1 MDCVLIFVLLVCGL
15 GAFYFLSRNES
26 TLLFRKERVRVKEI
40 NMRSWRTACLLCLL
54 AALLGAVP
62 ASAQD
67 PVVALVDVEGNEH
80 VVSQHI
86 LGVVRTKAGEP
97 ISREQLQ
104 SDVEAIYALGFFS
117 FVDINLYS
125 VANGVGVTF
134 IVREN
139 PVVESV
145 SFSGNSIY
153 SDEDLLKLVF
163 TTPGNVFNRVFF
175 RHDLDRIQQKYHDD
189 GYVMVKIAD
198 VKVEG
203 GMIDVQIVEPRVG
216 NIIIQGNAKTKT
228 NVIAREIKM
237 RRGDPFNATVLRHSI
252 NKLQNKGFFEDV
264 NVGFEPGEE
273 PDETD
278 IIVTV
283 VEQKTAKVGLSIS
296 HGTSSGWSGGLTY
309 SDTNWQGLGRVGEVG
324 FELGDNSQYWATYS
338 EPYMDRNHYAW
349 KVGYLKRNWE
359 DRYYYR
365 KGVRQLKYDEDMK
378 NIYLGAGRKFGKDEK
393 YSWFVTLDW
402 RDIDAYNI
410 REQTGV
416 DDLTRGK
423 IFSVLGTV
431 TRDNTD
437 AYLSYPK
444 GDVID
449 LNVEQAMEAL
459 GGEYSYTKYW
469 LQARYYTPVLGLEDF
484 LNRQFGAIDKD
495 NPVVFAARMRVGFSS
510 GDLPTAGLYSVGGT
524 GTLRGFDGGEFE
536 GTEMFL
542 GNAELRI
549 PVQKAFS
556 LVVFYDVG
564 NAWLDEGI
572 DFSDLHDAWGI
583 GVRVKTP
590 LGNFRVD
597 YAQGETE
604 NRTHFGFGEMF

>member
-1 MDCVLIFVLLVCGL
+1 M
-15 GAFYFLSRNES
+15 SRNES

-125 VANGVGVTF
+125 VADGVGVTF
-134 IVREN
+134 IVKEN

-175 RHDLDRIQQKYHDD
+175 RHDLDRIQEKYHED

-252 NKLQNKGFFEDV
+252 NKLQNKGYFEDV

-324 FELGDNSQYWATYS
+324 FELGDNSQYWVTYS

-349 KVGYLKRNWE
+349 KVGFLKRNWE

-378 NIYLGAGRKFGKDEK
+378 NIYVGAGKKFGRDEK

-423 IFSVLGTV
+423 IFSVLGTL

-437 AYLSYPK
+437 PYLSFPK

-495 NPVVFAARMRVGFSS
+495 NPVVFAARVRVGFSS
-510 GDLPTAGLYSVGGT
+510 GELPTAGLYSVGGT
-524 GTLRGFDGGEFE
+524 GTLRGYDGGEFE

-572 DFSDLHDAWGI
+572 DFSDLHDAWGL

>member
-1 MDCVLIFVLLVCGL
+1 M
-15 GAFYFLSRNES
+15 SRNES

-125 VANGVGVTF
+125 VADGVGVTF
-134 IVREN
+134 IVKEN

-153 SDEDLLKLVF
+153 SDEELLKLVF

-175 RHDLDRIQQKYHDD
+175 RHDLDRIQEKYHED

-252 NKLQNKGFFEDV
+252 NKLQNKGYFEDV

-324 FELGDNSQYWATYS
+324 FELGDNSQYWVTYS

-349 KVGYLKRNWE
+349 KVGFLKRNWE

-378 NIYLGAGRKFGKDEK
+378 NIYLGAGKKFGKDEK

-423 IFSVLGTV
+423 IFSVLGTL

-437 AYLSYPK
+437 PYLSFPK

-495 NPVVFAARMRVGFSS
+495 NPVVFAARVRVGFSS
-510 GDLPTAGLYSVGGT
+510 GELPTAGLYSVGGT
-524 GTLRGFDGGEFE
+524 GTLRLRRGRVRGHGDVSRQRRAADSRPEGLQPGG
-536 GTEMFL
+536 L
-542 GNAELRI
+542 LRRG
-549 PVQKAFS
+549 QRLA
-556 LVVFYDVG
+556 
-564 NAWLDEGI
+564 
-572 DFSDLHDAWGI
+572 
-583 GVRVKTP
+583 
-590 LGNFRVD
+590 
-597 YAQGETE
+597 
-604 NRTHFGFGEMF
+604 

>member
-1 MDCVLIFVLLVCGL
+1 
-15 GAFYFLSRNES
+15 
-26 TLLFRKERVRVKEI
+26 
-40 NMRSWRTACLLCLL
+40 
-54 AALLGAVP
+54 
-62 ASAQD
+62 
-67 PVVALVDVEGNEH
+67 
-80 VVSQHI
+80 
-86 LGVVRTKAGEP
+86 
-97 ISREQLQ
+97 
-104 SDVEAIYALGFFS
+104 
-117 FVDINLYS
+117 
-125 VANGVGVTF
+125 
-134 IVREN
+134 
-139 PVVESV
+139 
-145 SFSGNSIY
+145 
-153 SDEDLLKLVF
+153 
-163 TTPGNVFNRVFF
+163 
-175 RHDLDRIQQKYHDD
+175 
-189 GYVMVKIAD
+189 
-198 VKVEG
+198 
-203 GMIDVQIVEPRVG
+203 
-216 NIIIQGNAKTKT
+216 
-228 NVIAREIKM
+228 M

-252 NKLQNKGFFEDV
+252 NKLQNKGYFEDV
-264 NVGFEPGEE
+264 NVGFGWESRRDRHHRHGGRAENR
-273 PDETD
+273 
-278 IIVTV
+278 
-283 VEQKTAKVGLSIS
+283 QGGLSIPR
-296 HGTSSGWSGGLTY
+296 TPSGWSGGLTY
-309 SDTNWQGLGRVGEVG
+309 PIPTGRGWAGSERWA
-324 FELGDNSQYWATYS
+324 ELGDNSQYWVTYS

-349 KVGYLKRNWE
+349 KVGFLKRNWE

-378 NIYLGAGRKFGKDEK
+378 NIYVGAGKKFGRDEK

-423 IFSVLGTV
+423 IFSVLGTL

-437 AYLSYPK
+437 PYLSFPK
-444 GDVID
+444 GDVIY

-495 NPVVFAARMRVGFSS
+495 NPVVFAARVRVGFSS
-510 GDLPTAGLYSVGGT
+510 GELPTAGLYSVGGT
-524 GTLRGFDGGEFE
+524 GTLRGYDGGEFE

-572 DFSDLHDAWGI
+572 DFSDLHDAWGL

>member
-1 MDCVLIFVLLVCGL
+1 M
-15 GAFYFLSRNES
+15 SRNES

-125 VANGVGVTF
+125 VADGVGVTF
-134 IVREN
+134 IVKEN

-153 SDEDLLKLVF
+153 SDEELLKLVF

-175 RHDLDRIQQKYHDD
+175 RHDLDRIQEKYHED

-252 NKLQNKGFFEDV
+252 NKLQNKGYFEDV

-324 FELGDNSQYWATYS
+324 FELGDNSQYWVTYS

-349 KVGYLKRNWE
+349 KVGFLKRNWE

-378 NIYLGAGRKFGKDEK
+378 NIYVGAGKKFGRDEK

-423 IFSVLGTV
+423 IFSVLGTL

-437 AYLSYPK
+437 PYLSFPK

-495 NPVVFAARMRVGFSS
+495 NPVVFAARVRVGFSS
-510 GDLPTAGLYSVGGT
+510 GELPTAGLYSVGGT
-524 GTLRGFDGGEFE
+524 GTLRGYDGGEFE

-572 DFSDLHDAWGI
+572 DFSDLHDAWGL

>member
-1 MDCVLIFVLLVCGL
+1 V
-15 GAFYFLSRNES
+15 
-26 TLLFRKERVRVKEI
+26 
-40 NMRSWRTACLLCLL
+40 
-54 AALLGAVP
+54 
-62 ASAQD
+62 
-67 PVVALVDVEGNEH
+67 
-80 VVSQHI
+80 
-86 LGVVRTKAGEP
+86 
-97 ISREQLQ
+97 
-104 SDVEAIYALGFFS
+104 
-117 FVDINLYS
+117 
-125 VANGVGVTF
+125 
-134 IVREN
+134 
-139 PVVESV
+139 
-145 SFSGNSIY
+145 
-153 SDEDLLKLVF
+153 
-163 TTPGNVFNRVFF
+163 
-175 RHDLDRIQQKYHDD
+175 
-189 GYVMVKIAD
+189 
-198 VKVEG
+198 
-203 GMIDVQIVEPRVG
+203 
-216 NIIIQGNAKTKT
+216 
-228 NVIAREIKM
+228 
-237 RRGDPFNATVLRHSI
+237 
-252 NKLQNKGFFEDV
+252 
-264 NVGFEPGEE
+264 
-273 PDETD
+273 
-278 IIVTV
+278 
-283 VEQKTAKVGLSIS
+283 
-296 HGTSSGWSGGLTY
+296 
-309 SDTNWQGLGRVGEVG
+309 
-324 FELGDNSQYWATYS
+324 TYS

-349 KVGYLKRNWE
+349 KVGFLKRNWE

-378 NIYLGAGRKFGKDEK
+378 NIYIGAGKKFGRDEK

-423 IFSVLGTV
+423 IFSVLGTL

-495 NPVVFAARMRVGFSS
+495 NPVVFAARVRVGFSS
-510 GDLPTAGLYSVGGT
+510 GELPTAGLYSVGGT
-524 GTLRGFDGGEFE
+524 GTLRGYDGGEFE

-556 LVVFYDVG
+556 LVVFYDAG

>member
-1 MDCVLIFVLLVCGL
+1 M
-15 GAFYFLSRNES
+15 
-26 TLLFRKERVRVKEI
+26 RVKEI

-175 RHDLDRIQQKYHDD
+175 RHDLDRIQEKYHED

-252 NKLQNKGFFEDV
+252 NKLQNKGYFEDV

-324 FELGDNSQYWATYS
+324 FELGDNSQYWVTYS
-338 EPYMDRNHYAW
+338 EPYMDRNNYAW
-349 KVGYLKRNWE
+349 KVGFLKRNWE

-378 NIYLGAGRKFGKDEK
+378 NIYLGAGKKFGKDEK

-402 RDIDAYNI
+402 HDIDAYNI

-423 IFSVLGTV
+423 IFSVLGTL

-495 NPVVFAARMRVGFSS
+495 NPVVFAARVRVGFSS
-510 GDLPTAGLYSVGGT
+510 GELPTAGLYSVGGT
-524 GTLRGFDGGEFE
+524 GTLRGYDGGEFE

-556 LVVFYDVG
+556 LVVFYDAG

>member
-1 MDCVLIFVLLVCGL
+1 
-15 GAFYFLSRNES
+15 
-26 TLLFRKERVRVKEI
+26 
-40 NMRSWRTACLLCLL
+40 
-54 AALLGAVP
+54 
-62 ASAQD
+62 
-67 PVVALVDVEGNEH
+67 
-80 VVSQHI
+80 
-86 LGVVRTKAGEP
+86 
-97 ISREQLQ
+97 
-104 SDVEAIYALGFFS
+104 
-117 FVDINLYS
+117 
-125 VANGVGVTF
+125 
-134 IVREN
+134 
-139 PVVESV
+139 
-145 SFSGNSIY
+145 
-153 SDEDLLKLVF
+153 
-163 TTPGNVFNRVFF
+163 
-175 RHDLDRIQQKYHDD
+175 
-189 GYVMVKIAD
+189 
-198 VKVEG
+198 
-203 GMIDVQIVEPRVG
+203 
-216 NIIIQGNAKTKT
+216 
-228 NVIAREIKM
+228 
-237 RRGDPFNATVLRHSI
+237 
-252 NKLQNKGFFEDV
+252 
-264 NVGFEPGEE
+264 
-273 PDETD
+273 
-278 IIVTV
+278 
-283 VEQKTAKVGLSIS
+283 
-296 HGTSSGWSGGLTY
+296 
-309 SDTNWQGLGRVGEVG
+309 
-324 FELGDNSQYWATYS
+324 
-338 EPYMDRNHYAW
+338 MDRNNYAW
-349 KVGYLKRNWE
+349 KVGFLKRNWE

-378 NIYLGAGRKFGKDEK
+378 NIYLGAGKKFGKDEK

-423 IFSVLGTV
+423 IFSVLGTL

-484 LNRQFGAIDKD
+484 LNRQFGAIDND
-495 NPVVFAARMRVGFSS
+495 NPVVFAARVRVGFSS
-510 GDLPTAGLYSVGGT
+510 GELPTAGLYSVGGT
-524 GTLRGFDGGEFE
+524 GTLRGYDGGEFE

-556 LVVFYDVG
+556 LVVFYDAG

>member
-1 MDCVLIFVLLVCGL
+1 M
-15 GAFYFLSRNES
+15 SRNES

-125 VANGVGVTF
+125 VADGVGVTF
-134 IVREN
+134 IVKEN

-175 RHDLDRIQQKYHDD
+175 RHDLDRIQEKYHED

-252 NKLQNKGFFEDV
+252 NKLQNKGYFEDV

-324 FELGDNSQYWATYS
+324 FELGDNSQYWVTYS
-338 EPYMDRNHYAW
+338 EPYMDRNNYAW
-349 KVGYLKRNWE
+349 KVGFLKRNWE

-378 NIYLGAGRKFGKDEK
+378 NIYLGAGKKFGRDEK

-423 IFSVLGTV
+423 IFSVLGTL

-495 NPVVFAARMRVGFSS
+495 NPVVFAARVRVGFSS
-510 GDLPTAGLYSVGGT
+510 GELPTAGLYSVGGT
-524 GTLRGFDGGEFE
+524 GTLRGYDGGEFE

-556 LVVFYDVG
+556 LVVFYDAG

>member
-1 MDCVLIFVLLVCGL
+1 
-15 GAFYFLSRNES
+15 LSRNES

-125 VANGVGVTF
+125 VADGVGVTF
-134 IVREN
+134 IVKEN

-175 RHDLDRIQQKYHDD
+175 RHDLDRIQEKYHED

-252 NKLQNKGFFEDV
+252 NKLQNKGYFEDV

-324 FELGDNSQYWATYS
+324 FELGDNSQYWVTYS
-338 EPYMDRNHYAW
+338 EPYMDRNNYAW
-349 KVGYLKRNWE
+349 KVGFLKRNWE

-378 NIYLGAGRKFGKDEK
+378 NIYLGAGKKFGKDEK

-423 IFSVLGTV
+423 IFSVLGTL

-495 NPVVFAARMRVGFSS
+495 NPVVFAARVRVGFSS
-510 GDLPTAGLYSVGGT
+510 GELPTAGLYSVGGT
-524 GTLRGFDGGEFE
+524 GTLRGYDGGEFE

-556 LVVFYDVG
+556 LVVFYDAG

>member
-1 MDCVLIFVLLVCGL
+1 MKKFIG
-15 GAFYFLSRNES
+15 
-26 TLLFRKERVRVKEI
+26 
-40 NMRSWRTACLLCLL
+40 RSMPAALLCLL
-54 AALLGAVP
+54 AILFAAPPVFAV
-62 ASAQD
+62 D
-67 PVVALVDVEGNEH
+67 PLVAIVDVEGNEQ

-86 LGVVRTKAGEP
+86 LGVITTKAGEP
-97 ISREQLQ
+97 INREQLQ
-104 SDVEAIYALGFFS
+104 SDIEAIYALGFFS

-125 VANGVGVTF
+125 VASGIGVTF
-134 IVREN
+134 VVQEN

-145 SFSGNSIY
+145 SFAGNSIY
-153 SDEDLLKLVF
+153 SDEELLKLVF

-175 RHDLDRIQQKYHDD
+175 RHDLDRIQERYHED

-198 VKVEG
+198 VQIEEG
-203 GMIDVQIVEPRVG
+203 RITVQIVEPRVG
-216 NIIIQGNAKTKT
+216 NIIVQGNVKTKT
-228 NVIAREIKM
+228 HVIAREIKM
-237 RRGDPFNATVLRHSI
+237 KRGEPFNATILRHSI
-252 NKLQNKGFFEDV
+252 GRLQNLGYFEDV

-278 IIVTV
+278 IIITV
-283 VEQKTAKVGLSIS
+283 LEQKTGRVGVSIS
-296 HGTSSGWSGGLTY
+296 HGTRSGWSGGLTY
-309 SDTNWQGLGRVGEVG
+309 SDSNWKGLGHVGEVG

-349 KVGYLKRNWE
+349 KVGIIKRNWE
-359 DRYYYR
+359 DRLYYR
-365 KGVRQLKYDEDMK
+365 RGVKQLKYDEDMT
-378 NIYLGAGRKFGKDEK
+378 NVFVGAGKKFGRDEK
-393 YSWFVTLDW
+393 FSWFLTLDW

-423 IFSVLGTV
+423 IFSVLGTL
-431 TRDNTD
+431 TRDNTHP
-437 AYLSYPK
+437 YLSYPK

-469 LQARYYTPVLGLEDF
+469 LQARYYSPVLGLENL

-495 NPVVFAARMRVGFSS
+495 NPVIFAARMRIGFSS
-510 GDLPTAGLYSVGGT
+510 GELPVAGLYSLGGSN
-524 GTLRGFDGGEFE
+524 TLRGYDSGEFE
-536 GTEMFL
+536 GTDMFL
-542 GNAELRI
+542 GNAEVRI

-556 LVVFYDVG
+556 LVAFYDVG

-572 DFSDLHDAWGI
+572 DFSDLHDSWGF

-590 LGNFRVD
+590 LGNMRLD

>member
-1 MDCVLIFVLLVCGL
+1 M
-15 GAFYFLSRNES
+15 
-26 TLLFRKERVRVKEI
+26 KEI

-125 VANGVGVTF
+125 VADGVGVTF
-134 IVREN
+134 IVKEN

-175 RHDLDRIQQKYHDD
+175 RHDLDRIQEKYHED

-252 NKLQNKGFFEDV
+252 NKLQNKGYFEDV

-324 FELGDNSQYWATYS
+324 FELGDNSQYWVTYS
-338 EPYMDRNHYAW
+338 EPYMDRNNYAW
-349 KVGYLKRNWE
+349 KVGFLKRNWE

-378 NIYLGAGRKFGKDEK
+378 NIYLGAGKKFGKDEK

-423 IFSVLGTV
+423 IFSVLGTL

-495 NPVVFAARMRVGFSS
+495 NPVVFAARVRVGFSS
-510 GDLPTAGLYSVGGT
+510 GELPTAGLYSVGGT
-524 GTLRGFDGGEFE
+524 GTLRGYDGGEFE

-556 LVVFYDVG
+556 LVVFYDAG

>member
-1 MDCVLIFVLLVCGL
+1 M
-15 GAFYFLSRNES
+15 SRNES

-125 VANGVGVTF
+125 VADGVGVTF
-134 IVREN
+134 IVKEN

-175 RHDLDRIQQKYHDD
+175 RHDLDRIQEKYHED

-252 NKLQNKGFFEDV
+252 NKLQNKGYFEDV

-324 FELGDNSQYWATYS
+324 FELGDNSQYWVTYS
-338 EPYMDRNHYAW
+338 EPYMDRNNYAW
-349 KVGYLKRNWE
+349 KVGFLKRNWE

-378 NIYLGAGRKFGKDEK
+378 NIYLGAGKKFGKDEK

-423 IFSVLGTV
+423 IFSVLGTL

-495 NPVVFAARMRVGFSS
+495 NPVVFAARVRVGFSS
-510 GDLPTAGLYSVGGT
+510 GELPTAGLYSVGGT
-524 GTLRGFDGGEFE
+524 GTLRGYDGGEFE

-556 LVVFYDVG
+556 LVVFYDAG

>member
-1 MDCVLIFVLLVCGL
+1 M
-15 GAFYFLSRNES
+15 SRNES

-125 VANGVGVTF
+125 VADGVGVTF
-134 IVREN
+134 IVKEN

-175 RHDLDRIQQKYHDD
+175 RHDLDRIQEKYHED

-252 NKLQNKGFFEDV
+252 NKLQNKGYFEDV

-296 HGTSSGWSGGLTY
+296 HGTSSGWSGG
-309 SDTNWQGLGRVGEVG
+309 
-324 FELGDNSQYWATYS
+324 
-338 EPYMDRNHYAW
+338 
-349 KVGYLKRNWE
+349 
-359 DRYYYR
+359 
-365 KGVRQLKYDEDMK
+365 QL
-378 NIYLGAGRKFGKDEK
+378 
-393 YSWFVTLDW
+393 
-402 RDIDAYNI
+402 
-410 REQTGV
+410 
-416 DDLTRGK
+416 
-423 IFSVLGTV
+423 
-431 TRDNTD
+431 
-437 AYLSYPK
+437 
-444 GDVID
+444 
-449 LNVEQAMEAL
+449 
-459 GGEYSYTKYW
+459 
-469 LQARYYTPVLGLEDF
+469 PVLG
-484 LNRQFGAIDKD
+484 
-495 NPVVFAARMRVGFSS
+495 
-510 GDLPTAGLYSVGGT
+510 DL
-524 GTLRGFDGGEFE
+524 LRAVHG
-536 GTEMFL
+536 
-542 GNAELRI
+542 
-549 PVQKAFS
+549 QK
-556 LVVFYDVG
+556 
-564 NAWLDEGI
+564 
-572 DFSDLHDAWGI
+572 
-583 GVRVKTP
+583 
-590 LGNFRVD
+590 
-597 YAQGETE
+597 
-604 NRTHFGFGEMF
+604 

>member
-1 MDCVLIFVLLVCGL
+1 M
-15 GAFYFLSRNES
+15 SRNES

-125 VANGVGVTF
+125 VADGVGVTF
-134 IVREN
+134 IVKEN

-175 RHDLDRIQQKYHDD
+175 RHDLDRIQEKYHED

-252 NKLQNKGFFEDV
+252 NKLQNKGYFEDV

-324 FELGDNSQYWATYS
+324 FELGDNSQYWVTYS
-338 EPYMDRNHYAW
+338 EPYMDRNNYAW
-349 KVGYLKRNWE
+349 KVGFLKRNWE

-378 NIYLGAGRKFGKDEK
+378 NIYLGAGKKFGKDEK

-423 IFSVLGTV
+423 IFSVLGTL

-495 NPVVFAARMRVGFSS
+495 NPVVFAARVRVGFSS
-510 GDLPTAGLYSVGGT
+510 GELPTAGLYSVGGT
-524 GTLRGFDGGEFE
+524 GTLRGYDGGEFE
-536 GTEMFL
+536 GTEIFL

-556 LVVFYDVG
+556 LVVFYDAG